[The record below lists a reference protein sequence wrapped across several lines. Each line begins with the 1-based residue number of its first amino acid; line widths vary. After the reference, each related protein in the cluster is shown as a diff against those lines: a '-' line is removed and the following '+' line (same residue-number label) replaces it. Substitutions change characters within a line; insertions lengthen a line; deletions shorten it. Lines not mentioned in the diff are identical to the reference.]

1 MPAPPEMRMP
11 AAGLPPGVGPQAGGT
26 PGMGAR
32 PGTGAGMPGMPA
44 MPPMPMMPGMM
55 EKAELK
61 ATGQKTNLLGY
72 ACERF
77 ELKQRRETL
86 EIWSTDQ
93 LFPFQAY
100 QQNQAHPGG
109 PRQPEEQWP
118 EMMKARRLFPL
129 LVTLR
134 FENGPER
141 YRFEVKSI
149 QPEKIADPDGRL
161 FQPPP
166 DYHEIEPL
174 PL

>member
-1 MPAPPEMRMP
+1 LGAGPPM
-11 AAGLPPGVGPQAGGT
+11 AAGMPPGIGPQPGAM
-26 PGMGAR
+26 PGMGAG
-32 PGTGAGMPGMPA
+32 PGMPPGMPA

-77 ELKQRRETL
+77 ELKQRGETL
-86 EIWSTDQ
+86 EIWATDQ
-93 LFPFQAY
+93 LFPFVAY
-100 QQNQAHPGG
+100 QQNQPHPGG

-118 EMMKARRLFPL
+118 ELMKARRLFPL

-149 QPEKIADPDGRL
+149 EPGKVADPAL

-166 DYHEIEPL
+166 DYQEIEPL
-174 PL
+174 PF

>member
-1 MPAPPEMRMP
+1 M
-11 AAGLPPGVGPQAGGT
+11 AAG
-26 PGMGAR
+26 PGMA
-32 PGTGAGMPGMPA
+32 PGMPA
-44 MPPMPMMPGMM
+44 MPSMPMMPMGMM

-77 ELKQRRETL
+77 ELKQRGETL
-86 EIWSTDQ
+86 EIWATDQ

-100 QQNQAHPGG
+100 QQNQPRRFG
-109 PRQPEEQWP
+109 PRMIEEQWP
-118 EMMKARRLFPL
+118 ELLKARRFFPL

-141 YRFEVKSI
+141 YRFEVNSI
-149 QPEKIADPDGRL
+149 HPEKIADPTL

-166 DYHEIEPL
+166 DYQEIEPL
-174 PL
+174 PF